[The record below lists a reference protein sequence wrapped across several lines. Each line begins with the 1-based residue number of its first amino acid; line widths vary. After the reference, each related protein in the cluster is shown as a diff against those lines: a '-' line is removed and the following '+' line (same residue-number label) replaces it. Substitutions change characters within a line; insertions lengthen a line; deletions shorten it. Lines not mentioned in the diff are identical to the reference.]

1 MKLLRNR
8 TRYGRQNGWST
19 GALILTLFLSLLV
32 FKPGFAQIVTDQI
45 PELQNIDVVEH
56 LGDTIPQ
63 HLTFIN
69 DRGQEL
75 PLSNYLHRGRPLM
88 LILAYYNCPML
99 CTLILNG
106 ITQAIY
112 NVDLKLGRD
121 YEILTVSIDPAET
134 VELAAAKKRTHLNML
149 NQSVPDSG
157 WTFFVG
163 REEEIKMLADAVGF
177 KYYYIPDRQEFAHPA
192 VILLLSEEGKITRYL
207 YGIEYKPLDVKLG
220 LLEAAQGKVGST
232 IDRLIL
238 YCFHYDPNAGGYVVL
253 AANIMKL
260 GGALTLGLILVFL
273 GVLWIRELRRK
284 TTTISNN

>member
-1 MKLLRNR
+1 MKLLKKNIL
-8 TRYGRQNGWST
+8 YDRQRRCPAD
-19 GALILTLFLSLLV
+19 ALILAVIFSLLF
-32 FKPGFAQIVTDQI
+32 FKTSFTQIVTDQI

-69 DRGQEL
+69 DRGEEV

-99 CTLILNG
+99 CTLVLNG
-106 ITQAIY
+106 ISQAIDQ
-112 NVDLKLGRD
+112 VDLKLGRD
-121 YEILTVSIDPAET
+121 YEILTVSIDPEET

-149 NQSVPDSG
+149 NQSDSDSG

-163 REEEIKMLADAVGF
+163 REEEIKMLADAIGF
-177 KYYYIPDRQEFAHPA
+177 KYYYIPERKEFAHPA
-192 VILLLSEEGKITRYL
+192 VVLMLSEDGKITRYL
-207 YGIEYKPLDVKLG
+207 YGIEYKPLDVKLS

-238 YCFHYDPNAGGYVVL
+238 YCFHYDPNAGGYVAV

-260 GGALTLGLILVFL
+260 GGALTLGLILIFL
-273 GVLWIRELRRK
+273 GLLWIRELK
-284 TTTISNN
+284 SKKVTFSNN

>member
-1 MKLLRNR
+1 MKLLKNR
-8 TRYGRQNGWST
+8 VLQFRQN
-19 GALILTLFLSLLV
+19 ACPPCIIILTVLLSLLN
-32 FKPGFAQIVTDQI
+32 FSPGFVQIVTDQI
-45 PELQNIDVVEH
+45 SDLQNIDVVEH

-69 DRGQEL
+69 DRGQEV

-149 NQSVPDSG
+149 NQSVVDSG

-163 REEEIKMLADAVGF
+163 REEEIKILADAVGF
-177 KYYYIPDRQEFAHPA
+177 KYYYIPEREEFAHPA
-192 VILLLSEEGKITRYL
+192 MILMLSEDGKITRYL

-232 IDRLIL
+232 MDRLIL
-238 YCFHYDPNAGGYVVL
+238 YCFHYDPNAGGYVAL

-273 GVLWIRELRRK
+273 GLLWIRELSRK
-284 TTTISNN
+284 KVTFLNN